1 MVLKDWQ
8 ILVKP
13 FIRFKNII
21 QMINPINKHL
31 SPANKLLEFYA
42 QMIFTKH
49 SHKALTTWHF
59 H

>member
-1 MVLKDWQ
+1 
-8 ILVKP
+8 
-13 FIRFKNII
+13 
-21 QMINPINKHL
+21 MINPINKHL

-49 SHKALTTWHF
+49 SHKALTTWPF